1 MGKQAKIKKSNR
13 AKKAISRL
21 IDEALETGKL
31 TENENGNF
39 QFNDPDTAEKFYTTV
54 LSDPELFEE
63 FIQDNPTFLEYL
75 ERAIELSENKV
86 ILELPQK

>member
-1 MGKQAKIKKSNR
+1 MGKQAKIKQSNR
-13 AKKAISRL
+13 AKKAIGRL
-21 IDEALETGKL
+21 IDEAMKTGKL

-39 QFNDPDTAEKFYTTV
+39 QFNDPETAEKFYTTV

-63 FIQDNPTFLEYL
+63 FIQDNPTFLEYI
-75 ERAIELSENKV
+75 ERAIELKNNV